1 MDKKIS
7 INGPGNFET
16 TTTCSYDCG
25 GRCLLKIRIKDGK
38 VSKISSKGID
48 GLNISACPRGLV
60 QKDVLYHPKR
70 LMRPLKRTGE
80 RGSGVFEEI
89 SWDDALSIIVKKIRN
104 TVKKHGTE
112 SIYFVINTGS
122 QSTLNHTAAVTER
135 FFSMLGKCTTVTGN
149 ISFEAAVQSSFA
161 TFGTSFTGSSRENIL
176 SSKLIILWG
185 WNPNITRFGSD
196 TIFYLTKAKKS
207 GTRIICVDP
216 RHNHSGQVLA
226 NRWLPIKP
234 GTDTAMLIAM
244 AHEMITNNLYDK
256 EFTKKHTSGFD
267 KFCDYV
273 TGVEDDIVKDPE
285 WASSI
290 CGISPGSIKELA
302 REYAAARPAA
312 LMTGWAPGR
321 TAYGEQFHRAASI
334 VAAITGNIGIEG
346 GFVSGG
352 TDQIDI
358 GRISQNIFLPDMDH
372 NLIHKTEIYDA
383 LIHGRSAGYASDCRL
398 LYITGCN
405 MLNQFLNLNKGK
417 RALMSQDFIITHE
430 LFLTP
435 TARFADIILPAAH
448 FLEYDDIGQPW
459 SGGPYTIFMH
469 KASSNT
475 SGPKS
480 DLEIFTEIAERI
492 GIKNYNEKP
501 DSQWLGE
508 FLESEPSFPGLVS
521 LKDNGTYKFDHERP
535 IIAFKKQIEDPG
547 NNPFPT
553 PSGKIEIFS
562 DMFARLKDPSIP
574 PIPKYIASR
583 EGPED
588 DLVKDY
594 PIQLISPHSRARIN
608 SQLDNIKSMEKLK
621 DDRLWMSTEDA
632 GKRDIKDGDTVHVFN
647 KRGRI
652 STQAKVTNK
661 IMSGVASIDQG
672 QWYDP
677 DSQGVDHGGC
687 ANMLTLDRR
696 SPAGAFISNTC
707 LVQIEKA

>member
-1 MDKKIS
+1 MDKKFS

-25 GRCLLKIRIKDGK
+25 GRCLLKIRIKDGR
-38 VSKISSKGID
+38 VSMISSKGIS

-70 LMRPLKRTGE
+70 LIHPLKRTGE
-80 RGSGVFEEI
+80 RGLGVFEEI

-104 TVKKHGTE
+104 TVKKYSTE

-122 QSTLNHTAAVTER
+122 QSTLNNTAAVTER
-135 FFSMLGKCTTVTGN
+135 FFSMLGKCTTFTGN
-149 ISFEAAVQSSFA
+149 ISCEAAVQSSFA
-161 TFGTSFTGSSRENIL
+161 TFGTRFTGSSRDNIL

-185 WNPNITRFGSD
+185 WNPNITRHGSD
-196 TIFYLTKAKKS
+196 TTFYLTKAKKA
-207 GTRIICVDP
+207 GTKIICVDP
-216 RHNHSGQVLA
+216 RYNYSGQVLA
-226 NRWLPIKP
+226 DRWLPIKP

-244 AHEMITNNLYDK
+244 AHEMITNNLYNK
-256 EFTKKHTSGFD
+256 EFTKKHTFGFD
-267 KFCDYV
+267 KFRDYV
-273 TGVEDDIVKDPE
+273 TGVEDGIVKDPE

-290 CGISPGSIKELA
+290 CGISPGSLKELA
-302 REYAAARPAA
+302 REYATARPAA

-334 VAAITGNIGIEG
+334 LAAITGNIGIEG
-346 GFVSGG
+346 SFVSGG

-358 GRISQNIFLPDMDH
+358 GGISQDIFLPDMDH

-383 LIHGRSAGYASDCRL
+383 LIHGGSAGYASDCRL

-417 RALMSQDFIITHE
+417 KALMSQDFIITHE

-459 SGGPYTIFMH
+459 NGGPYTIFMH
-469 KASSNT
+469 KASNNT

-480 DLEIFTEIAERI
+480 DLEIFTEIAERM
-492 GIKNYNEKP
+492 GINNYNEKS

-508 FLESEPSFPGLVS
+508 FLEIEPSFPGLVS
-521 LKDNGTYKFDHERP
+521 LKDNGTYKFDHEHP
-535 IIAFKKQIEDPG
+535 IIAFKKQIEDPD

-562 DMFARLKDPSIP
+562 DRFARLKDPSIP

-588 DLVKDY
+588 DLAKDY
-594 PIQLISPHSRARIN
+594 PIQLITPHSQARIN

-632 GKRDIKDGDTVHVFN
+632 DKRDIKDGNTVHVFN
-647 KRGRI
+647 KRGRV
-652 STQAKVTNK
+652 STQAKVTDK

-687 ANMLTLDRR
+687 ANILTLDRK
-696 SPAGAFISNTC
+696 SPAGAFASNTC